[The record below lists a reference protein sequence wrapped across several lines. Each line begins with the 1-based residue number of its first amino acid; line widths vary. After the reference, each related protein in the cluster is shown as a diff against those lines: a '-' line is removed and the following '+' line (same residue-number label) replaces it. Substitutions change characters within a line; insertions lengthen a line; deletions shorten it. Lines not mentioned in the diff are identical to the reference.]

1 MRTRARRGAV
11 WWLYGGSVVGGSGV
25 AHDVVNGREM
35 VPGWGDQPT
44 GEWSAL
50 GSLSREAGSAS
61 ARPGPGLEG
70 VSGTAQQ
77 AGAGKAGGLDLG
89 WPSRWPSTEAG
100 RTGITRYAITSQLRP
115 GSMNYPSLCNHC
127 IDTPD
132 WESPV
137 QPLCKKLGCCH
148 GFVLV
153 APPALPYRQTRWRV
167 PRLTAATCTAVPSS
181 MAHRSIAF
189 IMSAEGDW
197 SDVTMSALFMRGIGE
212 PSHPPRRPKLG
223 FTEEAKLLPRLRTPH
238 DASFELLSWG
248 PSANSS
254 VNRRAK
260 PPSLARLDHVVT
272 SRVLPMDATI
282 PCRRADRCMS
292 IAGPYLEA
300 RSSAGSL
307 LGTALLVQ
315 EAQESH

>member
-25 AHDVVNGREM
+25 AHEVVNGGEM
-35 VPGWGDQPT
+35 VQGWGDQPT

-148 GFVLV
+148 GFFLV
-153 APPALPYRQTRWRV
+153 APPALPYRQTRWRG

-223 FTEEAKLLPRLRTPH
+223 FTEKQSCSLASGPLTMPPSSFLAGDRRRIRLSTGEPSLPRWHVSTMWLRTE
-238 DASFELLSWG
+238 SSQWTLLS
-248 PSANSS
+248 
-254 VNRRAK
+254 
-260 PPSLARLDHVVT
+260 
-272 SRVLPMDATI
+272 
-282 PCRRADRCMS
+282 RADER
-292 IAGPYLEA
+292 
-300 RSSAGSL
+300 
-307 LGTALLVQ
+307 TAACPSRALI
-315 EAQESH
+315 